1 MNDYN
6 TSTAVENTNS
16 SWFGFHEGIIHL
28 QNWFITYI
36 TLSGPVKYYLS
47 LSNGRIIEHN
57 SINLLTNSAKNR
69 NVFQFNWVQKECAE
83 PFFLCLLYVCS
94 WKRTI
99 EERKCWQMIWN
110 EIVDNINHF
119 HQQSTFPLA
128 LFLPYLWFSVTC
140 ELTIAVTQSIHKIYW
155 ILLQL

>member
-16 SWFGFHEGIIHL
+16 CWFGFHEGIIHL

-36 TLSGPVKYYLS
+36 RLSGPVKYYFS

-69 NVFQFNWVQKECAE
+69 NVFQFNWVKKECAE
-83 PFFLCLLYVCS
+83 PFFSLLAIRMLLKKNNRREKMLTNDMK
-94 WKRTI
+94 WN
-99 EERKCWQMIWN
+99 CWQHKPFPPAI
-110 EIVDNINHF
+110 HF
-119 HQQSTFPLA
+119 STCTVFTVLVA
-128 LFLPYLWFSVTC
+128 FGSMWTNNSCNSKYS
-140 ELTIAVTQSIHKIYW
+140 
-155 ILLQL
+155 